1 MYDLDSEIREIDE
14 YWDRENQYIKDS
26 GIYTPEEVE
35 QILASHEEIRRNKK
49 DEAREKY
56 RRELYCRSVERELM
70 NLDRE
75 MELEPDD
82 LDVDYDLGAM
92 DDDDDYEM
100 LRAMREE
107 RDAYDDFIASMD
119 MKWLKVVKRLPLF
132 VMQQP
137 LLDELLAE

>member
-35 QILASHEEIRRNKK
+35 QILANHEEIRRNKK
-49 DEAREKY
+49 AEVRAKY
-56 RRELYCRSVERELM
+56 KEEMEMLRDDIEQMQYDRELERL
-70 NLDRE
+70 
-75 MELEPDD
+75 LETDD
-82 LDVDYDLGAM
+82 LDEDYDRDLMAT
-92 DDDDDYEM
+92 DDDVDYEM

-119 MKWLKVVKRLPLF
+119 MN
-132 VMQQP
+132 
-137 LLDELLAE
+137 D